1 MKVKSRFVHL
11 VCAATLQLLIW
22 GFSSAQQLHMSYP
35 GLTGESSPLWIAKE
49 AGLFKDYGIDARLI
63 YMEGGRLSIQSLLSN
78 STQFMTGDAVSA
90 LAAIASGADIVLLAS
105 AKNVLPYVF
114 AVVKDI
120 RRPQELKGK
129 IIATSQIGGRAG
141 EIARMVIRNV
151 GLDPDKDVTY
161 LAVGGT
167 VSRLAALSTGKVHAA
182 PISQIVVPVAEE
194 RGLSIMQLEPIPLIV
209 DALWTA
215 RKFAEENP
223 QVVQNVL
230 RGYIR
235 AIATLAKDRE
245 KSIDVMRKYMRSLDA
260 RVVPGAY
267 ERYREEMDRVPIPSE
282 KAIKNTLEIS
292 HRVAPKL
299 AGMDINRY
307 MYFAPVRRLAAEGF
321 IDRLYK

>member
-1 MKVKSRFVHL
+1 MKVEFKIVHL
-11 VCAATLQLLIW
+11 VCAAMLQVLIW

-49 AGLFKDYGIDARLI
+49 AGLFKDYGIDAQLV

-90 LAAIASGADIVLLAS
+90 LSAIAGGADIVLLAS

-114 AVVKDI
+114 AVSKDI

-141 EIARMVIRNV
+141 EIARMVIRNI

-167 VSRLAALSTGKVHAA
+167 MSRLAALSTGKVHAA

-194 RGLSIMQLEPIPLIV
+194 RGLTIMHLEPIPLII
-209 DALWTA
+209 DALWTS

-230 RGYIR
+230 RSYVR
-235 AIATLAKDRE
+235 AIATLVKDRE
-245 KSIDVMRKYMRSLDA
+245 KSVETMRKYMRSLDA
-260 RVVPGAY
+260 RMVQNAY
-267 ERYREEMDRVPIPSE
+267 ERVQRGIGPSAHTFGE
-282 KAIKNTLEIS
+282 GDQKYFGDKPPGGAE
-292 HRVAPKL
+292 
-299 AGMDINRY
+299 AGWNGY
-307 MYFAPVRRLAAEGF
+307 
-321 IDRLYK
+321 